1 MSQVTNL
8 FRQNNPY
15 EKFVQQLVQIESR
28 QKLLLEAQQKEQNE
42 RKTALGEVSSNISK
56 FISQIKELENPA
68 NRAFQPLKTTS
79 SDETVVRVNSASKI
93 DRASNYNITVHR
105 LATADTSLSQLMT
118 ASGNEL
124 SAQGDGSV
132 TITVGDKTE
141 IISVETTRD
150 DGEGNMVAKTNQE
163 ILESFA
169 TAIGEVFGDE
179 LQASVF
185 RVDNQNV
192 QFSLRSLETGFE
204 NRIQIDGASGALAE
218 LTGNMNRLVPAEE
231 LDASFTIDGVTFS
244 RATNDI
250 DDAIDGLSFT
260 LVKGGDSAVQMG
272 VQRDVDAA
280 RDNINEFIDAYNK
293 MNQSIRNRTF
303 VDGNNNSRGPL
314 QSMRSIRNLTI
325 NLRQTAL
332 LPLEGAEEGQLARL
346 SDIGIGFRK
355 EGGMYI
361 ENQELLD
368 EALAQR
374 PDEVAAFFSGENSP
388 IASMK
393 EQAEAYTKQN
403 GIISSLEAGVDQ
415 TISRLDTRIAQ
426 QVRYLERYE
435 EQQRAIFNELLLIVE
450 RGQQQ
455 FESVMNFRMQS
466 GF

>member
-1 MSQVTNL
+1 MTQVTNL

-28 QKLLLEAQQKEQNE
+28 QKLLLEAQQKEQRE

-68 NRAFQPLKTTS
+68 NRSFQPVKTTS
-79 SDETVVRVNSASKI
+79 SNESVVRVNSASQFQ
-93 DRASNYNITVHR
+93 RASTFNITVHR

-124 SAQGDGSV
+124 AAQGNGSI
-132 TITVGDKTE
+132 TITIGDKTE
-141 IISVETTRD
+141 TISVETMKD
-150 DGEGNMVAKTNQE
+150 DGNGNMIAKTNQE
-163 ILESFA
+163 VLESFSA
-169 TAIGEVFGDE
+169 AIGEAFSNE
-179 LQASVF
+179 LQANIF
-185 RVDNQNV
+185 RVDNENI
-192 QFSLRSLETGFE
+192 QFSLRSVETGFD
-204 NRIQIDGASGALAE
+204 NRIQFGGAIGFLAD
-218 LTGNMNRLVPAEE
+218 LTGNMTSLVPTEE

-244 RATNDI
+244 RASNDI
-250 DDAIDGLSFT
+250 DDAISGLSFT
-260 LVKGGDSAVQMG
+260 LIQGGNSVAQMG
-272 VQRDVDAA
+272 VERDIEAA
-280 RDNINEFIDAYNK
+280 RDNVNGFIEAYNN
-293 MNQSIRNRTF
+293 MNQGIRNRTF
-303 VDGNNNSRGPL
+303 IDGNNNSRGPL
-314 QSMRSIRNLTI
+314 QGMRSIRNLTI

-355 EGGMYI
+355 DGGMFI

-368 EALAQR
+368 EALIQR
-374 PDEVAAFFSGENSP
+374 PDEVAALFSGENSP
-388 IASMK
+388 VAAMK
-393 EQAEAYTKQN
+393 EQAEAFTNQN

-435 EQQRAIFNELLLIVE
+435 EQQRAIFNELLLIAE

-455 FESVMNFRMQS
+455 FESVINFRMQS